1 MRTGQGGAFATVTEL
16 TRDQYIALARF
27 RYALR
32 EFLEFSEVAAGAHGV
47 TTQQYQ
53 ALLALKASENRSL
66 NVRELAAELLIKHN
80 GAVQLVDRLA
90 DAGLVRRQQSSEDRR
105 VVSIQMTAKGDRKL
119 AELASIHFRELL
131 ARRRQLTG
139 VLELA
144 ARLSIVKA

>member
-1 MRTGQGGAFATVTEL
+1 MTEL
-16 TRDQYIALARF
+16 TKDQYLALARF

-53 ALLALKASENRSL
+53 ALLALKASEERSL
-66 NVRELAAELLIKHN
+66 NVRELATELLIKHN
-80 GAVQLVDRLA
+80 GAVQLVDRLV

-105 VVSIQMTAKGDRKL
+105 VVAIRMTAKGERKL
-119 AELASIHFRELL
+119 AELASLHFQELV
-131 ARRRQLTG
+131 ARHKQLTG

-144 ARLSIVKA
+144 ARLPLAKA